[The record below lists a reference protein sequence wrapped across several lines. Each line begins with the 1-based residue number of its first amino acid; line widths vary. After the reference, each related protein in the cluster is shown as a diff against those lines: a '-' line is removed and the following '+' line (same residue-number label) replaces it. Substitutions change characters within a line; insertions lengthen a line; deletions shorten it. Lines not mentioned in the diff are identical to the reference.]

1 MDMINLNTP
10 KIEVSAHIKKIDIHR
25 SNEVLQKVNLIKSQ
39 INDKLSQF
47 SDKAPYHSSLMEFV
61 EEAHRILLSP
71 DAKRIRAI
79 IPVLI
84 GRKLALD
91 PESCLLNGV
100 ALELLHF
107 TSLIHDDVIDND
119 QIRRGYPTLNHSFAK
134 NHAVLIGDYMMCEV
148 INYGLSSKYSTKVI
162 GLLVEA
168 VKRLVSGII
177 MEQNVLPTNPTL
189 ENYTQ
194 MVEHKTGSLFSL
206 SFALPLVADNRFS
219 TAMSCGRQFGLLFQI
234 YDDFLDRGNDKSYEN
249 IFNFMP
255 SAKISTLWQ
264 ENFAELLESSKRIG
278 IDSVVIDIVQYLQS
292 CGYFLDILE
301 S

>member
-234 YDDFLDRGNDKSYEN
+234 YDDFLDRGNDK
-249 IFNFMP
+249 
-255 SAKISTLWQ
+255 
-264 ENFAELLESSKRIG
+264 
-278 IDSVVIDIVQYLQS
+278 
-292 CGYFLDILE
+292 
-301 S
+301 

>member
-1 MDMINLNTP
+1 MINLNTS
-10 KIEVSAHIKKIDIHR
+10 KIEESVHIKKIDIHR
-25 SNEVLQKVNLIKSQ
+25 SNEVLQKISLIKSQ
-39 INDKLSQF
+39 INVKLSQF
-47 SDKAPYHSSLMEFV
+47 SDKAPYHSSLIEFV

-168 VKRLVSGII
+168 VKKLVSGII

-255 SAKISTLWQ
+255 SEIISTLWQ
-264 ENFAELLESSKRIG
+264 EKFAELLESSKRIG
-278 IDSVVIDIVQYLQS
+278 IDSVVVDIVQYLQS
-292 CGYFLDILE
+292 CGYFLDIFE